1 MSGTEETFHL
11 TEADVQKAESKAS
24 KAHKGDVP
32 AGSDAAMMQVRN
44 RHIDLRF
51 PRLTGHPNTRI
62 HRETNNSFRNSP
74 SSTAQKKTKQ
84 P

>member
-32 AGSDAAMMQVRN
+32 AGSDAAMMQV
-44 RHIDLRF
+44 
-51 PRLTGHPNTRI
+51 
-62 HRETNNSFRNSP
+62 
-74 SSTAQKKTKQ
+74 STSLPAALQVSLLQSTFK
-84 P
+84 